1 MTDTHHAFGDYSK
14 VLIEQNERFAALVA
28 DADPSTPVPTCP
40 GWNLGQLCRHIGR
53 GDRWAGQIV
62 GDRMDTALN
71 PRDVRGGRPPDDPA
85 GLAPWLHGSSR
96 QLLDAV
102 AATGAEVPV
111 WTFLGPRPT
120 GWWIRRRLHEWT
132 VHRADAALA
141 LGVGFDLEPALAA
154 DGVSEWLGLLAGGLA
169 GAPSG
174 GPAGG
179 PDAGADGGLPLES
192 GRTLHLHATDDGL
205 GGAGEW
211 LIRAEDGRLSW
222 ENAHLKADT
231 AVRGPASDLLLVL
244 LRRRPVRTEGVQVFG
259 DENLLDTWLAR
270 TGF

>member
-1 MTDTHHAFGDYSK
+1 VNDTHHAFGDYSK

-28 DADPSTPVPTCP
+28 DADPETPVPACP
-40 GWNLGQLCRHIGR
+40 GWSLGQLCRHVGR

-62 GDRMDTALN
+62 GDRMDAPLN
-71 PRDVRGGRPPDDPA
+71 PRDVRGGKPPEDPA
-85 GLAPWLHGSSR
+85 GLLPWLHGSSR

-102 AATGAEVPV
+102 AATGPEVPV
-111 WTFLGPRPT
+111 WTFLGPRPA

-154 DGVSEWLGLLAGGLA
+154 DGLSEWLGLLAGGMA
-169 GAPSG
+169 RGAPD
-174 GPAGG
+174 GP
-179 PDAGADGGLPLES
+179 PLEP

-205 GGAGEW
+205 GSAGEW
-211 LIRAEDGRLSW
+211 LIQAADDGQLTW

-231 AVRGPASDLLLVL
+231 AVRGPALDLLLVL
-244 LRRRPVRTEGVQVFG
+244 LRRRPVSTEGVQVFG
-259 DENLLDTWLAR
+259 DEELLATWLGR

>member
-1 MTDTHHAFGDYSK
+1 MDHAYE
-14 VLIEQNERFAALVA
+14 LIDQNERFAALVA
-28 DADPSTPVPTCP
+28 DADQTVPVPTCP
-40 GWNLGQLCRHIGR
+40 GWNLGQLCRHTGR

-62 GDRMDTALN
+62 GDRMDSALN
-71 PRDVRGGRPPDDPA
+71 PRDVRGGKPPEDPS
-85 GLAPWLHGSSR
+85 GLVPWLHGSSR

-102 AATGAEVPV
+102 ADTGADTPV
-111 WTFLGPRPT
+111 WTFLGPRPA

-141 LGVGFDLEPALAA
+141 LGVGFELEPALAA

-169 GAPSG
+169 G
-174 GPAGG
+174 
-179 PDAGADGGLPLES
+179 GAEGRLPLAE

-205 GGAGEW
+205 GSAGEW
-211 LIRAEDGRLSW
+211 LIRAEDGRLVW
-222 ENAHLKADT
+222 ENAHVKADT

-259 DENLLDTWLAR
+259 DEDLLGTWLER